1 MEEGS
6 EKSEPDY
13 LSKLITELKPAAEL
27 HKVLK
32 AVAKAS
38 KRLPQ
43 PYQDQLRTD
52 AARQLGSTALH
63 ILGETKDTV
72 EKLYQKHQS

>member
-6 EKSEPDY
+6 EKTEPDY
-13 LSKLITELKPAAEL
+13 LSNLITELKPAAEL

-43 PYQDQLRTD
+43 PYQNQLRTD
-52 AARQLGSTALH
+52 AARQLGSAALH
-63 ILGETKDTV
+63 ILGKTRETV
-72 EKLYQKHQS
+72 EKVNQEHQR